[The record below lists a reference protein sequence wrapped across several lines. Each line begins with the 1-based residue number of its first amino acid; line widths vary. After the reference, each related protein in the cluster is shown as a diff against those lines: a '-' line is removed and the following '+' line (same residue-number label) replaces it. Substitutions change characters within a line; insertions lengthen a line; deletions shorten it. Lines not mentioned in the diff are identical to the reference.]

1 MANIFTRFVDLFRQ
15 PAQEIK
21 SALAVSPITDN
32 NFFPDG
38 MSTLYR
44 DRISY
49 DRDTILSETLRS
61 WRINPIARRI
71 VILTTAFIVG
81 EGFKIKNS
89 HVATQKFMSKWW
101 THELNDID
109 TQIPEWVDEIT
120 RTGDLF
126 LLCSVAGNNM
136 IFVRAVPSEQ
146 IKDIQCKKND
156 VRQEVA
162 YLRGELDNDGY
173 PAYDPSAEQTQF
185 MLHYTTNRPVGA
197 LFGEPLLAPLLPWIG
212 RFATWLEDRARLNH
226 FRNAMMYIVRGKF
239 KSEADR
245 QARENYLNANPPTP
259 GSVRVTGEDEAWGI
273 LSATLDSFDASVDG
287 LAIKKMIAIGAGFP
301 LHYLAEPESSTR
313 TTAEASGSPTFR
325 SLEQE
330 QKRFVKFLEKVI
342 RIAIEVRN
350 RSHRNLMSE
359 TAFIEAPD
367 ITERDNAQLAMAFA
381 RGYPHLADLFDRG
394 LIDET
399 ELMKRC
405 YLLMGQVYDGTAP
418 KGLKKPLKSEAV
430 PVEPDTQ
437 DPAPDET
444 APKEQS
450 NSVPVQKKKAK
461 AVNLEN
467 DCGCGNDRALP

>member
-1 MANIFTRFVDLFRQ
+1 MANIFTRFIDYIR
-15 PAQEIK
+15 PAAQEVK
-21 SALAVSPITDN
+21 AALAVSPITDN
-32 NFFPDG
+32 NFFPSG
-38 MSTLYR
+38 MSDLYR
-44 DRISY
+44 DRVSY
-49 DRDTILSETLRS
+49 DRETILAETLRS

-71 VILTTAFIVG
+71 VILNTAFIIG
-81 EGFKIKNS
+81 EGFVPKSANK
-89 HVATQKFMSKWW
+89 ATQNFITEWW
-101 THELNDID
+101 TNDLNDLD
-109 TQIPEWVDEIT
+109 AQLPEWTDEIT

-126 LLCSVAGNNM
+126 LLCSIADNGM
-136 IFVRAVPSEQ
+136 LYARAVPSEQ
-146 IKDIQCKKND
+146 IKDIQCKAND
-156 VRQEVA
+156 VRQEVF
-162 YLRGELDNDGY
+162 YSRGEIDHDGY
-173 PAYDPSAEQTQF
+173 PAYDPNEEQSHF

-197 LFGEPLLAPLLPWIG
+197 KFGEPLLAPLLPWIG
-212 RFATWLEDRARLNH
+212 RFSTWLEDRARLNH

-239 KSEADR
+239 KSEAER
-245 QARENYLNANPPTP
+245 AARENYLNAHPPTP

-287 LAIKKMIAIGAGFP
+287 LALKKMIAIGAGFP

-330 QKRFVKFLEKVI
+330 QKRFVKFIEKL
-342 RIAIEVRN
+342 VRLAVELRKVHN
-350 RSHRNLMSE
+350 RNLVPKTIS
-359 TAFIEAPD
+359 IEAPD

-405 YLLMGQVYDGTAP
+405 YLLMGATYDDTAP
-418 KGLKKPLKSEAV
+418 KGLKRPLVNTTQPSEPVDDPEAKKSE
-430 PVEPDTQ
+430 EPEEEAANQ
-437 DPAPDET
+437 AK
-444 APKEQS
+444 PK
-450 NSVPVQKKKAK
+450 KK